1 MHRSFLRISKVF
13 VAGLL
18 AMTVISGAETSL
30 CAPAPPPS
38 PPVRLGGHIPSRA
51 LAVSKLLG
59 RLPADTHIPLAFVL
73 LRTQSSKH
81 RL

>member
-1 MHRSFLRISKVF
+1 MHRSFLLISKVF

-18 AMTVISGAETSL
+18 ALTVISGAETSL
-30 CAPAPPPS
+30 CASAPPS